1 MRKYWRFGWG
11 EMYRSAVMRAQL
23 KQLQKYVPDIGIA
36 DVMRYRKRERELN

>member
-1 MRKYWRFGWG
+1 MRKYWRFGSG